1 MRRGRSESENAP
13 REVGT
18 PPTCRTARPATPRS
32 RAVPARTRSALPQ
45 RARVGGCR
53 RSPPLR
59 RLAFGAAGGLIA
71 RRRGAKSSSPTPL
84 AACEP
89 RHPAEAVSYAGVPP
103 YAGSVHANAA
113 LWPQHDPRGYVGGV
127 GRAHEAH
134 ATRRPAQ
141 RPGQQLAVDRFCRG
155 KVVLQ
160 QFTRLRLLP
169 ERFPSRGQECSLE
182 PQFVISSPQ
191 LVALD
196 GRRAC
201 CHRALPRAQ
210 RAALSAPRA
219 RRRRRQAACACPAAA
234 ATRSPA

>member
-1 MRRGRSESENAP
+1 VRRGRSESGNAP

-18 PPTCRTARPATPRS
+18 PPTCRTACPAMPRS
-32 RAVPARTRSALPQ
+32 WAVPARTRSALPQ
-45 RARVGGCR
+45 RARAGGCR

-84 AACEP
+84 AAREP

-141 RPGQQLAVDRFCRG
+141 RPGQQLAVNRFCRERLCCNNLQDCAYCRRDSRHG
-155 KVVLQ
+155 VKSVVSS
-160 QFTRLRLLP
+160 RNSSSLRHSWWL
-169 ERFPSRGQECSLE
+169 SMAG
-182 PQFVISSPQ
+182 V
-191 LVALD
+191 LVATAPF
-196 GRRAC
+196 RA
-201 CHRALPRAQ
+201 HSAPRSQ
-210 RAALSAPRA
+210 RAAR
-219 RRRRRQAACACPAAA
+219 
-234 ATRSPA
+234 